1 MQDASVCGVR
11 HSPTSV
17 YDDLSA
23 AQAQGLATIGSLQ
36 TYCVRATAPIG
47 CDANKYESEP
57 TCVTVRI
64 AWESSLSG
72 SVHGR
77 DNTGKAPTKD
87 VEIKWYFVS
96 NPDIGGEGT
105 TNADGHF
112 IESSSRALGIN
123 IQA

>member
-1 MQDASVCGVR
+1 M
-11 HSPTSV
+11 

-57 TCVTVRI
+57 ACATITI

-77 DNTGKAPTKD
+77 DNTGNAPTKD
-87 VEIKWYFVS
+87 VVINWYFVS

-112 IESSSRALGIN
+112 IESNSRALGLN
-123 IQA
+123 IQV